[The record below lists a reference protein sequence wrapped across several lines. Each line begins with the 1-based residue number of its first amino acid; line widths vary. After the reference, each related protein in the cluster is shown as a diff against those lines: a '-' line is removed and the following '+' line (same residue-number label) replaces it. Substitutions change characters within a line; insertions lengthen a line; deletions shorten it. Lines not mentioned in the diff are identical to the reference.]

1 MRVRGD
7 AGERRVHFMR
17 HAGGEKAEGSETLF
31 VLQLALES
39 HAIGD
44 VADHQ
49 HARAVGN
56 IAGIERARCHRHF
69 FFDAVPIDEVRGDG
83 AQVRS
88 AQLFVRREEPI
99 DRFVGFFVADQLPE
113 RAVGGEHSSI
123 ACHDGDRRRRRL
135 DDVLVVLLE
144 RADLFE
150 LAAQA
155 SVQTRVLDR
164 QRHRRGQR
172 LEQMHVVARQRLF
185 AALRAEEEKTLELAA
200 IAQGK
205 DVAISGAKKFP
216 RNVAGVR
223 KSRIGEDERRCAEI
237 AEVAL
242 GRPSRHILFRLIDEQ
257 RSAFAR
263 EEIHLLDVQ
272 CRAEPFAHHR
282 DQLVHIVECRQLLRE
297 VGHGAAMS
305 IAVAIEHALDH

>member
-1 MRVRGD
+1 MVESISCARPTTSRVRGRL
-7 AGERRVHFMR
+7 AMR
-17 HAGGEKAEGSETLF
+17 S
-31 VLQLALES
+31 
-39 HAIGD
+39 
-44 VADHQ
+44 
-49 HARAVGN
+49 
-56 IAGIERARCHRHF
+56 
-69 FFDAVPIDEVRGDG
+69 
-83 AQVRS
+83 
-88 AQLFVRREEPI
+88 
-99 DRFVGFFVADQLPE
+99 
-113 RAVGGEHSSI
+113 
-123 ACHDGDRRRRRL
+123 RRL
-135 DDVLVVLLE
+135 LTRAEARNVCCSIFFSSLYFGSSGPTSLRRSCAYEEMPVSGVFTSCATPAARRPREARRSLSCSSRSSRTRSVTSPITSTHAPSATSPALSALDVTVTS
-144 RADLFE
+144 F
-150 LAAQA
+150 
-155 SVQTRVLDR
+155 STPC
-164 QRHRRGQR
+164 R
-172 LEQMHVVARQRLF
+172 LMKFVARQRLF

-223 KSRIGEDERRCAEI
+223 KSRIGEDERRRAEI

-282 DQLVHIVECRQLLRE
+282 DQLVHIVECRQFLRE
-297 VGHGAAMS
+297 VGHRAAMS